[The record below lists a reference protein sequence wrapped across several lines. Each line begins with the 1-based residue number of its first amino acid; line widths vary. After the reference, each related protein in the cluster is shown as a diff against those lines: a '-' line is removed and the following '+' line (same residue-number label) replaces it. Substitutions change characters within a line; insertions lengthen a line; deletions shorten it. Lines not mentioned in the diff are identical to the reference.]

1 MTHGEH
7 DAVQGYTTH
16 HPRWFRKRVSTYW
29 WLEQWAYLK
38 FVLRELSSIFVAG
51 FIVIVLLWILAVSGG
66 PEAYE
71 TFLNCMKSPLV
82 VVLSV
87 IGIVFV
93 ALHSVT
99 WFGLTPR
106 AMAVRVAG
114 KKLPE
119 FLIIAVNYAAWIVAS
134 GFIAWVV
141 LRG

>member
-7 DAVQGYTTH
+7 GATHAYTTH

-29 WLEQWAYLK
+29 WFEQWAYSK

-51 FIVIVLLWILAVSGG
+51 FIVIVLLWIRAVSRG
-66 PEAYE
+66 PDAYE
-71 TFLNCMKSPLV
+71 AFLNCMKNPLV
-82 VVLSV
+82 LILSL
-87 IGIVFV
+87 IGIIFV
-93 ALHSVT
+93 VLHSVT

-114 KKLPE
+114 KRLPE
-119 FLIIAVNYAAWIVAS
+119 FLIIAVNYVAWIVAS
-134 GFIAWVV
+134 GFIAWIL